1 MNYEEK
7 EKILLNFL
15 LFFRKCHNDD
25 STVAP
30 WKQAVLD
37 QITTGIS
44 SVVDQLSK
52 IVPSAKNTP
61 NIVNK
66 TATPATTISNPTT
79 TTITNTK
86 ETLEHA
92 KRKLDFEEEK
102 ENQQQKKGKQFSRQ
116 CLAS

>member
-1 MNYEEK
+1 
-7 EKILLNFL
+7 
-15 LFFRKCHNDD
+15 
-25 STVAP
+25 
-30 WKQAVLD
+30 
-37 QITTGIS
+37 
-44 SVVDQLSK
+44 LSK

-79 TTITNTK
+79 LTNTK

-102 ENQQQKKGKQFSRQ
+102 ENQQQKKDSAKQKDETTDVDFNKLISKSLEKLQETENQKEQKNRQ
-116 CLAS
+116 ILLSFN